1 MFSVG
6 VADGEVSENYATI
19 EKEDGIEKV
28 FIKNETEFVF
38 DASLYTSGVEVFDY
52 EKSPEEFKTEE
63 NGVLYHLYFD
73 EQEHV
78 YKINTVISDV
88 CTGNKS
94 VAENFAVTVLSLFDE
109 ARYKMYGITAEKTEF
124 ILSPVS
130 VNVTGSAEYFETQ
143 ENNGTMSVFAVQ
155 YIFAVVVLILI
166 IYSSTYIIRAVLE
179 EKASKL
185 VEMLMVSVKPLA
197 LIMGKI
203 LAVMTY
209 IFGLLSI
216 VAISTFLSAKIS
228 PKIMGSP
235 VSFEAIGFDLSGIR
249 FDLPTFILIIVSL
262 IISYLTYSI
271 MAGIAGASCSNM
283 EDIESANSTVMFT
296 VLAGYMISVIT
307 CSIPSKILA
316 VFTSLCPIVSTFS
329 APVHYVLGNIGF
341 GVLVISYALQIIIV
355 VLLAI
360 FCSRIYSEL
369 IIRNGS
375 KVRLRE
381 LFKIY
386 FRKQI

>member
-1 MFSVG
+1 
-6 VADGEVSENYATI
+6 
-19 EKEDGIEKV
+19 
-28 FIKNETEFVF
+28 
-38 DASLYTSGVEVFDY
+38 
-52 EKSPEEFKTEE
+52 
-63 NGVLYHLYFD
+63 
-73 EQEHV
+73 
-78 YKINTVISDV
+78 
-88 CTGNKS
+88 
-94 VAENFAVTVLSLFDE
+94 
-109 ARYKMYGITAEKTEF
+109 MYGITAEKTEF